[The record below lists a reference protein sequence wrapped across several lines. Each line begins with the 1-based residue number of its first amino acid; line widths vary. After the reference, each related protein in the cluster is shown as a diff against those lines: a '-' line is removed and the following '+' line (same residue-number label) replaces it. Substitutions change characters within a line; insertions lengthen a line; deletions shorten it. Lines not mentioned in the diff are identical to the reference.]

1 MMNNTDRAERASA
14 ALGAYCAHVG
24 DQRSAFCERELLSD
38 MLCDLMH
45 YAQSVDVPFS
55 EVLETG
61 QMNYSAECDEEAEDK
76 EADDR
81 AGCERCGTLD
91 HLEDVDGEDL
101 CTDCQ
106 HAAQDGTLHGED
118 A

>member
-1 MMNNTDRAERASA
+1 MMNNQDRAERANA
-14 ALGAYCAHVG
+14 ALNAYCAHVG
-24 DQRSAFCERELLSD
+24 DQRSAFGERELLGD
-38 MLCDLMH
+38 MLGDLMH
-45 YAQSVDVPFS
+45 YAQSVGVPFD
-55 EVLETG
+55 EVMKTG
-61 QMNYSAECDEEAEDK
+61 EMTFITECDE

-106 HAAQDGTLHGED
+106 HAAQDGSLYGED